1 MKKVEGSTIT
11 KKEIVQQD
19 LGNEL
24 MLYDAQKDEVHILNG
39 TAKIVWEGLVVG
51 ETEEQL
57 EMRLRERFL
66 IGKDRDLFLDI
77 RNIIG
82 EFKEK
87 GLVKQ

>member
-1 MKKVEGSTIT
+1 MEGSTIT